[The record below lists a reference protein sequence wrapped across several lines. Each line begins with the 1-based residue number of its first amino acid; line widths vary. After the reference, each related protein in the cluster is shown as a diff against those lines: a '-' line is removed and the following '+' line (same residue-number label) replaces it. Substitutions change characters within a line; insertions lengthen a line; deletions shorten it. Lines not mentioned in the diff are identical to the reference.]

1 MRSTE
6 PRSGREGG
14 HWSSGQFSAATGT
27 GVVALRFVKAR
38 ARSSSAGLTLRSAV
52 LVEER
57 SAAIE
62 VPQAPSGTAR
72 AAARTHGGALLV
84 AICTALAA
92 LTLLL
97 PSAPTYDPWSW
108 IIWGREIAHLDLVT
122 TQGPSWKPLPVLFT
136 TIFSFFGSWAPDLW
150 LVVARAGAIAAVVL
164 AFRVS
169 RRIGGGIVGGVAA
182 AAALAIAPWWIRNAA
197 LGNSEGLIV
206 AFLLATIDRHLAG
219 DRRAAFLLAVCAGLL
234 RPEAWPFLGLYGA
247 WLLWRG
253 ELPVRLIV
261 GAGAGVVALWL
272 LPEWWGSGDLLRAAH
287 RAKDVNPGAPTY
299 ADSPVRAVLDD
310 ASEMLTA
317 PLVAGLVA
325 AVAMVL
331 ARRDRTVAFLAG
343 LAICWL
349 GLVAYMTSD
358 GFSGNQRYLIAPV
371 ALLIVLGG
379 AGAGWGLERIIA
391 LAGRAVPALARERQA
406 RALVLV
412 VAAAIGLGFAFPSFK
427 NFAPAMR
434 GLQYQADLA
443 DELPG
448 LVRAAGGAE
457 RLKACGKPFTG
468 PFLVPVVA
476 WNLHIHTQEV
486 QLAPSRPAVVFRVK
500 TTGRSRPVP
509 SLRDV
514 GDQRTAAVSAKWR
527 IVTACGSPRA

>member
-1 MRSTE
+1 
-6 PRSGREGG
+6 
-14 HWSSGQFSAATGT
+14 
-27 GVVALRFVKAR
+27 
-38 ARSSSAGLTLRSAV
+38 V

-62 VPQAPSGTAR
+62 VPQAPSGTALAGAR
-72 AAARTHGGALLV
+72 AHPGLLLV
-84 AICTALAA
+84 AVSVALAA

-108 IIWGREIAHLDLVT
+108 IIWGREIAHFDLVT
-122 TQGPSWKPLPVLFT
+122 TGGPSWKPLPVLFT
-136 TIFSFFGSWAPDLW
+136 TVFSLFGSWAPDLW

-164 AFRVS
+164 AFRVT
-169 RRIGGGIVGGVAA
+169 RRLGGGIVGGVAA

-234 RPEAWPFLGLYGA
+234 RPEAWPFLGLYGL
-247 WLLWRG
+247 WLLWRRA
-253 ELPVRLIV
+253 LPARLII
-261 GAGAGVVALWL
+261 GAGAGVVVLWL
-272 LPEWWGSGDLLRAAH
+272 VPEWLGSGDMLRAAH

-299 ADSPVRAVLDD
+299 ADSPVRAVLED

-325 AVAMVL
+325 AIVL
-331 ARRDRTVAFLAG
+331 LVARRDRAVAFLAG

-349 GLVAYMTSD
+349 ALVAYMTSD

-379 AGAGWGLERIIA
+379 VGAGWGLER
-391 LAGRAVPALARERQA
+391 LVGVAGRAVPALARTHPA
-406 RALVLV
+406 RAVVLV
-412 VAAAIGLGFAFPSFK
+412 VTAVIGLGFAFPSFQ
-427 NFAPAMR
+427 NFAPTMR
-434 GLQYQADLA
+434 SLQYQAELT

-448 LVRAAGGAE
+448 LIREAGGEA
-457 RLKACGKPFTG
+457 RLKACGNPFTG

-476 WNLHIHTQEV
+476 WNLHLHTEEV
-486 QLAPSRPAVVFRVK
+486 ALAPTRPAVVLRVK
-500 TTGRSRPVP
+500 TTGSSRPVP
-509 SLRDV
+509 SLRGIGAGQTV
-514 GDQRTAAVSAKWR
+514 ATGPKWR
-527 IVTACGSPRA
+527 IVTACGSPAA